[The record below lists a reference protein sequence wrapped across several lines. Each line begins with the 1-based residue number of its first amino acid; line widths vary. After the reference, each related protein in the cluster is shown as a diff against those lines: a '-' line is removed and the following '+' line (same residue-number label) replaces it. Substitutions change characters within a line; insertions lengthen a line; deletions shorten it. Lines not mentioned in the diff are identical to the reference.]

1 MYVIGI
7 VGRRAGKE
15 GIKEGRNRRNGV
27 SRNKRNG
34 EGRYRWN

>member
-1 MYVIGI
+1 VIGI
-7 VGRRAGKE
+7 VGRRAGIE

-34 EGRYRWN
+34 EGRYRRN

>member
-7 VGRRAGKE
+7 VGRRAGIE
-15 GIKEGRNRRNGV
+15 GIKEGWNRRNGE

-34 EGRYRWN
+34 EGRYRRN